1 MQEPQINPWSSTPSL
16 DIEKTFADFGIDP
29 IAPVMNELPE
39 IPYFMR
45 RGIVVGHR
53 DYRPIAQ
60 AIRNK
65 TPFHI
70 LTGFMPS
77 GHPHLGHLMVMKEV
91 VWHVQQGGNGYIT
104 IADREAHAVRN
115 LSWEKC
121 NEYGKEYLSCLYALG
136 FEGQTYFQSK
146 NDRLKDLAFEAA
158 TRVNFS
164 ELTAI
169 YGFGPDTDLAHA
181 DSVIT
186 QVADILYPQIDR
198 GPAPTLVPVGTDQ
211 DPHIRLT
218 RGIAHKMRMFTVEE
232 RDGYISVR
240 VKISDRSNINE
251 KKNKQSNNI
260 DNENY
265 SSNFNEFA
273 DNSRNQYRNNE
284 IIYPLNKPNLSIN
297 ERFQGSPIEALEA
310 VKRAFPN
317 AKKYKEHV
325 DIKNADCADVKAKVR
340 EIERAHGGF
349 AFYTPSSTYHIFMP
363 GLTGGK
369 MSSSIPES
377 IISFYEPEAVV
388 RKKVMSGI
396 TGGRMTLEEQ
406 KRLGGEPDK
415 CSLYLLNLFH
425 MVTDDAELAEI
436 KRKCMAGEVTCGQCK
451 KETAERVVAF
461 LKDFREKMDACADR
475 IRV

>member
-16 DIEKTFADFGIDP
+16 DIGKTFAEFGIDP
-29 IAPVMNELPE
+29 IRTVLTELPE

-53 DYRPIAQ
+53 DYAPIAK
-60 AIRNK
+60 AIRNR

-91 VWHVQQGGNGYIT
+91 VWHTQQGGNGYIT
-104 IADREAHAVRN
+104 IADREAHAVRG

-121 NEYGKEYLSCLYALG
+121 DEYGKEYLACLYALG
-136 FEGQTYFQSK
+136 FNGETYFQSR
-146 NDRLKDLAFEAA
+146 NNRLKDLAFEAA
-158 TRVNFS
+158 TKVNFS

-169 YGFGPDTDLAHA
+169 YGFGPETDLAHA

-186 QVADILYPQIDR
+186 QVADILFPQIDR
-198 GPAPTLVPVGTDQ
+198 EPAPTLVPVGVDQ

-240 VKISDRSNINE
+240 S
-251 KKNKQSNNI
+251 KNAP
-260 DNENY
+260 E
-265 SSNFNEFA
+265 
-273 DNSRNQYRNNE
+273 
-284 IIYPLNKPNLSIN
+284 
-297 ERFQGSPIEALEA
+297 GALEA
-310 VKRAFPN
+310 VKKAFPH
-317 AKKYKEHV
+317 AKKYEGHV
-325 DIKNADCADVKAKVR
+325 DIKGAQCTDVKAKVR
-340 EIERAHGGF
+340 EIERAHGGS
-349 AFYTPSSTYHIFMP
+349 AFFTPSSTYHIFMP

-369 MSSSIPES
+369 MSSSVPES

-415 CSLYLLNLFH
+415 CSLFLLNLFH
-425 MVTDDAELAEI
+425 MVMDDAELEEI
-436 KRKCMAGEVTCGQCK
+436 RRKCTAGEVTCGQCK

-461 LKDFREKMDACADR
+461 LKDFREKMDAAADR
-475 IRV
+475 IKV

>member
-1 MQEPQINPWSSTPSL
+1 MPEPHINPWSGTPSL
-16 DIEKTFADFGIDP
+16 DIEKTFAEFGIDP
-29 IAPVMNELPE
+29 IAPVMDELPE
-39 IPYFMR
+39 APYFMR

-104 IADREAHAVRN
+104 IADREAHAVRG

-121 NEYGKEYLSCLYALG
+121 DEFGREYLACLYALG
-136 FEGQTYFQSK
+136 FEGTTFFQSR
-146 NDRLKDLAFEAA
+146 NNRLKDLAFEAA
-158 TRVNFS
+158 TKVNFS
-164 ELTAI
+164 ELAAI
-169 YGFGPDTDLAHA
+169 YGFGPETDLAHA
-181 DSVIT
+181 DAVIT

-198 GPAPTLVPVGTDQ
+198 EPAPTLVPVGVDQ

-240 VKISDRSNINE
+240 S
-251 KKNKQSNNI
+251 KNAP
-260 DNENY
+260 D
-265 SSNFNEFA
+265 A
-273 DNSRNQYRNNE
+273 AM
-284 IIYPLNKPNLSIN
+284 
-297 ERFQGSPIEALEA
+297 GA
-310 VKRAFPN
+310 VAKAFPH
-317 AKKYKEHV
+317 AKKYEGHV
-325 DIKNADCADVKAKVR
+325 DIKGAQCVDVAAKVR

-377 IISFYEPEAVV
+377 IISFYETEAVV

-415 CSLYLLNLFH
+415 CSIFLLNLFH

-451 KETAERVVAF
+451 KDTAERVVAF

-475 IRV
+475 IVM